1 MSRGPACGFLKNDR
15 RGCIHIKRYGKLIPA
30 PPHAVILSGGWEFW
44 QVLFFFFAYVN
55 FLLLC
60 NEYESTKQQTKRK
73 DFLKEV
79 SRWRST
85 QADCEYAIA
94 GVGVMLP

>member
-1 MSRGPACGFLKNDR
+1 MHTYQKIRKANSS
-15 RGCIHIKRYGKLIPA
+15 
-30 PPHAVILSGGWEFW
+30 PPPCSDSLWGMG
-44 QVLFFFFAYVN
+44 VLASFFFFFAYVN